1 MITIYK
7 DRIIRIEWTILKG
20 TSNVK
25 EDFTRSLLKMFLIGP
40 HDRYLMDG
48 ITVDGVIHLE
58 IPQGMPEGAYSI
70 EAVWVKNGGMLK
82 DPRFNDRCI
91 MRSRKDYLFAI
102 TEYESEAT
110 NIGEGEVVIRVR
122 SSVATYGYDGLSAYE
137 IATFRNEYHGSEKD
151 FVKLRGNIVDTI
163 LSDKSPYP
171 LENRVIAGKF
181 KEVDGHV
188 DELKEDVGNVKE
200 EMQTFTEKVVEPDE
214 EDITVEQLEEGK
226 FLKLK
231 DRTFNLENFS
241 GMGRKILRK
250 NIISDCKKS
259 LKNILVQE
267 MINQPYTIY
276 VVQYDF
282 DLNGATITLPEGC
295 MFDFQG
301 GSISNGFLEGKIEN
315 THARPEWFHSPKDE
329 DWSAA
334 IQQALN
340 VCPTVKL
347 SDKIYNI
354 SKKIVLNIYNSLIG
368 CGHARSIILSQI
380 DDGYAIYCNLD
391 DDFNPLSTPYATMQI
406 KDLDIRYKYSG
417 WQETEYLEY
426 YPNAHAIVSDGYI
439 NIENV
444 FISHFNKIIVFP
456 VYADNVRLYNIRAD
470 DRARLKN
477 PQYDAHKDFNVKWES
492 NGDNTVIDNCYNM
505 NFYFS
510 NNPNITFR
518 NGIQCGVYL
527 YYANAFVFGLHNEDT
542 VHYKIKLQDSTSTFI
557 KCYFH
562 RNPLNVDEKSIFTF
576 KRESSSNFLIIQD
589 CVFNNHGYVKE
600 QVYIQ
605 EPTCIYVEKKNADV
619 RIINSYVSVS
629 SNHGDIYY
637 KQNVFIKEKD
647 TIYEIPS
654 MNGRY
659 YNGIVCV
666 LSITNKLSY
675 YFYENNISLIP
686 AKRIYF
692 TYNNTLRIG
701 DYKYELYEV
710 LDKVRKIITKRS
722 HSYSINRLENDKV
735 IRLYLFSTIYSNST
749 AMLRRTFNSDERHK
763 IYLPLLACGTA
774 ILIDDGETIVGN
786 PTKWEIDD
794 EDEKYNIIDE
804 QSPVGFIYQNN
815 GMNVTVLLKEIP
827 TEGQWVAGDSAYV
840 KGHKYQYDG
849 TNWLDKNGIIAN
861 TRKQGNSENRP
872 TNVPAGFYY
881 FDTSLNKPVWKKN
894 DDTNEW
900 VDASGVTV

>member
-1 MITIYK
+1 MEEKTEKGQQIGQLPKRDVLTGNEQFPFQEDRENGSITPNV
-7 DRIIRIEWTILKG
+7 LKSFISSG
-20 TSNVK
+20 K
-25 EDFTRSLLKMFLIGP
+25 
-40 HDRYLMDG
+40 
-48 ITVDGVIHLE
+48 
-58 IPQGMPEGAYSI
+58 
-70 EAVWVKNGGMLK
+70 GGYM
-82 DPRFNDRCI
+82 
-91 MRSRKDYLFAI
+91 SYI
-102 TEYESEAT
+102 TEYNVSIHHPSSGIDSGNKYTLEGAIVQVPEDIRMVGLKVSFLNNSGLVETWEFAGGVFENIENWKSNEDKLTDIRDEA
-110 NIGEGEVVIRVR
+110 ISKI
-122 SSVATYGYDGLSAYE
+122 
-137 IATFRNEYHGSEKD
+137 
-151 FVKLRGNIVDTI
+151 
-163 LSDKSPYP
+163 
-171 LENRVIAGKF
+171 
-181 KEVDGHV
+181 KEVESDA
-188 DELKEDVGNVKE
+188 
-200 EMQTFTEKVVEPDE
+200 
-214 EDITVEQLEEGK
+214 IS
-226 FLKLK
+226 
-231 DRTFNLENFS
+231 NFS
-241 GMGRKILRK
+241 SQRVTPDMLSESTKQFINASGGGTINNLADDEDLVSVDKGESLSVLKFADRAYNPGIYVGMGYKILRR
-250 NIISDCKKS
+250 NIIDG
-259 LKNILVQE
+259 KNILTQE
-267 MINQPYTIY
+267 MVNQPHTIY
-276 VVQYDF
+276 MIQYDY

-542 VHYKIKLQDSTSTFI
+542 VHYKIRLQDSTSTFI

-589 CVFNNHGYVKE
+589 CVFNNHGYVKD

-605 EPTCIYVEKKNADV
+605 EPTCIYVENKNADV

-637 KQNVFIKEKD
+637 KQNVFIKEKG
-647 TIYEIPS
+647 TIYEVPS

-659 YNGIVCV
+659 YNGIVCAS
-666 LSITNKLSY
+666 SITNKLSY

-710 LDKVRKIITKRS
+710 LDKARKIITKRS

-786 PTKWEIDD
+786 STKWEIDD

-804 QSPVGFIYQNN
+804 QSSVGFVYQNN

>member
-1 MITIYK
+1 MEEKTEKGQQIGQLPKRDVLTGNEQFPFQEDRENGSITPNA
-7 DRIIRIEWTILKG
+7 LKRFISSG
-20 TSNVK
+20 K
-25 EDFTRSLLKMFLIGP
+25 
-40 HDRYLMDG
+40 
-48 ITVDGVIHLE
+48 
-58 IPQGMPEGAYSI
+58 
-70 EAVWVKNGGMLK
+70 GGYM
-82 DPRFNDRCI
+82 
-91 MRSRKDYLFAI
+91 SYI
-102 TEYESEAT
+102 TEYNVSIHHPSSGIDGGNKYTLEGAIVQVPEDIRMVGLKVSFLNNSGLVETWEFAGGAFENIENWKSNEDKLTDIRDEA
-110 NIGEGEVVIRVR
+110 ISKI
-122 SSVATYGYDGLSAYE
+122 
-137 IATFRNEYHGSEKD
+137 
-151 FVKLRGNIVDTI
+151 
-163 LSDKSPYP
+163 
-171 LENRVIAGKF
+171 
-181 KEVDGHV
+181 KEVESDA
-188 DELKEDVGNVKE
+188 
-200 EMQTFTEKVVEPDE
+200 
-214 EDITVEQLEEGK
+214 IS
-226 FLKLK
+226 
-231 DRTFNLENFS
+231 NFS
-241 GMGRKILRK
+241 SQRVTPDMLSESTKQFINASGGGTINNLADDEDLVSVDKGESLSVLKFADRAYNPDRFSGKGYKILRR
-250 NIISDCKKS
+250 NIIDG
-259 LKNILVQE
+259 KNILTQE

-542 VHYKIKLQDSTSTFI
+542 VHYKIRLQDSTSTFI

-589 CVFNNHGYVKE
+589 CVFNNHGYVKD

-605 EPTCIYVEKKNADV
+605 EPTCIYVENKNADV

-637 KQNVFIKEKD
+637 KQNVFIKEKG
-647 TIYEIPS
+647 TIYEVPS

-659 YNGIVCV
+659 YNGIVCAS
-666 LSITNKLSY
+666 SITNKLSY

-710 LDKVRKIITKRS
+710 LDKARKIITKRS

-735 IRLYLFSTIYSNST
+735 IQLNLFSTTYSNST

-804 QSPVGFIYQNN
+804 QSPVGFVYQNN

-900 VDASGVTV
+900 VDATGSSV

>member
-1 MITIYK
+1 MEEKTEKGQQIGQLPKRDVLTGNEQFPFQEDRENGSITPNA
-7 DRIIRIEWTILKG
+7 LKSFISSG
-20 TSNVK
+20 K
-25 EDFTRSLLKMFLIGP
+25 
-40 HDRYLMDG
+40 
-48 ITVDGVIHLE
+48 
-58 IPQGMPEGAYSI
+58 
-70 EAVWVKNGGMLK
+70 GGYM
-82 DPRFNDRCI
+82 
-91 MRSRKDYLFAI
+91 SYI
-102 TEYESEAT
+102 TEYNVSIHHPSSGIDGSNRYTLEDAIVQVPET
-110 NIGEGEVVIRVR
+110 IR
-122 SSVATYGYDGLSAYE
+122 
-137 IATFRNEYHGSEKD
+137 
-151 FVKLRGNIVDTI
+151 
-163 LSDKSPYP
+163 
-171 LENRVIAGKF
+171 IAGLKVSF
-181 KEVDGHV
+181 LNNSGLVETWEFAGGVFENIENWKSNEDKLTDIRDEAISKIKEVESDA
-188 DELKEDVGNVKE
+188 
-200 EMQTFTEKVVEPDE
+200 
-214 EDITVEQLEEGK
+214 IS
-226 FLKLK
+226 
-231 DRTFNLENFS
+231 NFS
-241 GMGRKILRK
+241 SQRVTPDMLSESTKQFINASGGGTINNLADDEDLVSVDKGESLSVLKFADRAYNPDRFSGKGYKILRR
-250 NIISDCKKS
+250 NIIDG
-259 LKNILVQE
+259 KNILTQE

-542 VHYKIKLQDSTSTFI
+542 VHYKIRLQDSTSTFI

-589 CVFNNHGYVKE
+589 CVFNNHGYVKD

-637 KQNVFIKEKD
+637 KQNVFIKEKG
-647 TIYEIPS
+647 TIYEVPS

-659 YNGIVCV
+659 YNGIVCAS
-666 LSITNKLSY
+666 SITNKLSY

-710 LDKVRKIITKRS
+710 LDKARKIITKRS

>member
-1 MITIYK
+1 MEEKTEKGQQIGQLPKRDVLTGNEQFPFQEDRENGSITPNA
-7 DRIIRIEWTILKG
+7 LKSFISSG
-20 TSNVK
+20 K
-25 EDFTRSLLKMFLIGP
+25 
-40 HDRYLMDG
+40 
-48 ITVDGVIHLE
+48 
-58 IPQGMPEGAYSI
+58 
-70 EAVWVKNGGMLK
+70 GGYM
-82 DPRFNDRCI
+82 
-91 MRSRKDYLFAI
+91 SYI
-102 TEYESEAT
+102 TEYNVSIHHPSFGIDGSNRYT
-110 NIGEGEVVIRVR
+110 LEG
-122 SSVATYGYDGLSAYE
+122 A
-137 IATFRNEYHGSEKD
+137 
-151 FVKLRGNIVDTI
+151 IVQV
-163 LSDKSPYP
+163 P
-171 LENRVIAGKF
+171 
-181 KEVDGHV
+181 
-188 DELKEDVGNVKE
+188 
-200 EMQTFTEKVVEPDE
+200 
-214 EDITVEQLEEGK
+214 EDIRMVGLKVSFLNNSGLVETWEFAGGVFENIENWK
-226 FLKLK
+226 SNKDKLTDIRDEAIDKIK
-231 DRTFNLENFS
+231 DAESDAISNFS
-241 GMGRKILRK
+241 SQRVTPDMLSESTKQFINASGGGTINNLADDEDLVSVDKGENLSVLKFADRAYNPGIHVGMGYKILRR
-250 NIISDCKKS
+250 NIIDG
-259 LKNILVQE
+259 KNILTQDMV
-267 MINQPYTIY
+267 NQPHTIY
-276 VVQYDF
+276 MIQYDF
-282 DLNGATITLPEGC
+282 DLDGATITLPEGC

-315 THARPEWFHSPKDE
+315 THARPEWFHSPKDG

-340 VCPTVKL
+340 ICPTVKL

-354 SKKIVLNIYNSLIG
+354 SRKIVLNIYNSLIG

-576 KRESSSNFLIIQD
+576 KGESSSNFLIIQD
-589 CVFNNHGYVKE
+589 CVFNNHGCVKE

-637 KQNVFIKEKD
+637 KQNVFIKEKG
-647 TIYEIPS
+647 TIYEVPS

-659 YNGIVCV
+659 YNGIVCAS
-666 LSITNKLSY
+666 SITNKLSY

-710 LDKVRKIITKRS
+710 LDKARKIITKRS

-735 IRLYLFSTIYSNST
+735 IQLNLFSTTYSNST

-804 QSPVGFIYQNN
+804 QSPVGFVYQNN
-815 GMNVTVLLKEIP
+815 GMNVTALLKEIP
-827 TEGQWVAGDSAYV
+827 TEGHWIAGDYAYV

-900 VDASGVTV
+900 VDATGSSV

>member
-1 MITIYK
+1 MEEKIEKGQQIGQLPKRDVLTGNEQFPFQEDRENGSITPNA
-7 DRIIRIEWTILKG
+7 LKSFISSG
-20 TSNVK
+20 K
-25 EDFTRSLLKMFLIGP
+25 
-40 HDRYLMDG
+40 
-48 ITVDGVIHLE
+48 
-58 IPQGMPEGAYSI
+58 
-70 EAVWVKNGGMLK
+70 GGYM
-82 DPRFNDRCI
+82 
-91 MRSRKDYLFAI
+91 SYI
-102 TEYESEAT
+102 TEYNVSIHHPSSGIDGSNRYTLEDAIVQVPET
-110 NIGEGEVVIRVR
+110 IR
-122 SSVATYGYDGLSAYE
+122 
-137 IATFRNEYHGSEKD
+137 
-151 FVKLRGNIVDTI
+151 
-163 LSDKSPYP
+163 
-171 LENRVIAGKF
+171 IAGLKVSF
-181 KEVDGHV
+181 LNNSGLVETWEFAGGVFENIENWKSNEDKLTDIRDEAISKIKEVESDA
-188 DELKEDVGNVKE
+188 
-200 EMQTFTEKVVEPDE
+200 
-214 EDITVEQLEEGK
+214 IS
-226 FLKLK
+226 
-231 DRTFNLENFS
+231 NFS
-241 GMGRKILRK
+241 SQRVTPDMLSESTKQFINASGGGTINNLADDEDLVSVDKGENLSVLKFADRAYNPDRFSGKGYKILRR
-250 NIISDCKKS
+250 NIIDG
-259 LKNILVQE
+259 KNILTQE

-340 VCPTVKL
+340 ICPTVKL

-354 SKKIVLNIYNSLIG
+354 SRKIVLNIYNSLIG

-562 RNPLNVDEKSIFTF
+562 RSPLNVDEKSIFTF
-576 KRESSSNFLIIQD
+576 KGESSSNFLIIQD

-619 RIINSYVSVS
+619 RIINSYVSVL

-637 KQNVFIKEKD
+637 KQNVFIKEKG
-647 TIYEIPS
+647 TIYEVPS

-659 YNGIVCV
+659 YNGIVCAS
-666 LSITNKLSY
+666 SITNKLSY

-710 LDKVRKIITKRS
+710 LDKARKIITKRS

-749 AMLRRTFNSDERHK
+749 AMLRRTFNLDERHK

-786 PTKWEIDD
+786 STKWEIDD

-804 QSPVGFIYQNN
+804 QSPVGFVYQNN

>member
-1 MITIYK
+1 MEEKTEKGQQIGQLPKRDVLTGNEQFPFQEDRENGSITPNA
-7 DRIIRIEWTILKG
+7 LKSFISSG
-20 TSNVK
+20 K
-25 EDFTRSLLKMFLIGP
+25 
-40 HDRYLMDG
+40 
-48 ITVDGVIHLE
+48 
-58 IPQGMPEGAYSI
+58 
-70 EAVWVKNGGMLK
+70 GGYM
-82 DPRFNDRCI
+82 
-91 MRSRKDYLFAI
+91 SYI
-102 TEYESEAT
+102 TEYNVSIHHPSFGIDGSNRYTLEGAIVQVPEDIRTAGLKVSFLNNSGLVETWEFAGGAFENIENWKSNEDKLTDIRDEAISKIKEVESDAIS
-110 NIGEGEVVIRVR
+110 NF
-122 SSVATYGYDGLSAYE
+122 SSQ
-137 IATFRNEYHGSEKD
+137 
-151 FVKLRGNIVDTI
+151 
-163 LSDKSPYP
+163 
-171 LENRVIAGKF
+171 RVIPDMLSESTKQFINASGGGTINNLADDEDLVSVDKGESLSVLKF
-181 KEVDGHV
+181 ADRAYNPGTHV
-188 DELKEDVGNVKE
+188 
-200 EMQTFTEKVVEPDE
+200 
-214 EDITVEQLEEGK
+214 
-226 FLKLK
+226 
-231 DRTFNLENFS
+231 
-241 GMGRKILRK
+241 GMGYKILRR
-250 NIISDCKKS
+250 NIIDG
-259 LKNILVQE
+259 KNILTQE

-542 VHYKIKLQDSTSTFI
+542 VHYKIRLQDSTSTFI

-589 CVFNNHGYVKE
+589 CVFNNHGYVKD

-605 EPTCIYVEKKNADV
+605 EPTCIYVENKNADV

-637 KQNVFIKEKD
+637 KQNVFIKEKG
-647 TIYEIPS
+647 TIYEVPS

-659 YNGIVCV
+659 YNGIVCAS
-666 LSITNKLSY
+666 SITNKLSY
-675 YFYENNISLIP
+675 YFYENNVSLIP

-710 LDKVRKIITKRS
+710 LDKARKIITKRS

-735 IRLYLFSTIYSNST
+735 IRLCLFSTIYSNST

-900 VDASGVTV
+900 VDATGSSV

>member
-1 MITIYK
+1 MEEKTEKGQQIGQLPKRDVLTGNEQFPFQEDRENGSITPNV
-7 DRIIRIEWTILKG
+7 LKSFISSG
-20 TSNVK
+20 K
-25 EDFTRSLLKMFLIGP
+25 
-40 HDRYLMDG
+40 
-48 ITVDGVIHLE
+48 
-58 IPQGMPEGAYSI
+58 
-70 EAVWVKNGGMLK
+70 GGYM
-82 DPRFNDRCI
+82 
-91 MRSRKDYLFAI
+91 SYI
-102 TEYESEAT
+102 TEYNVSIHHPSSGIDSGNKYT
-110 NIGEGEVVIRVR
+110 LEG
-122 SSVATYGYDGLSAYE
+122 A
-137 IATFRNEYHGSEKD
+137 
-151 FVKLRGNIVDTI
+151 IVQV
-163 LSDKSPYP
+163 P
-171 LENRVIAGKF
+171 
-181 KEVDGHV
+181 
-188 DELKEDVGNVKE
+188 
-200 EMQTFTEKVVEPDE
+200 
-214 EDITVEQLEEGK
+214 EDIRMVGLKVSFLNNSGLVETWEFAGGVFENIENWK
-226 FLKLK
+226 SNEDKLTDIRDEAISKIK
-231 DRTFNLENFS
+231 DAESDAISNFS
-241 GMGRKILRK
+241 SQRVTPDMLSESTKQFINASGGGTINNLADDEDLVSVDKGESLSVLKFADRAYNPGIYVGMGYKILRR
-250 NIISDCKKS
+250 NIIDG
-259 LKNILVQE
+259 KNILTQDMV
-267 MINQPYTIY
+267 NQPHTIY
-276 VVQYDF
+276 MIQYDF
-282 DLNGATITLPEGC
+282 DLDGATITLPEGC

-542 VHYKIKLQDSTSTFI
+542 VHYKIRLQDSTSTFI

-589 CVFNNHGYVKE
+589 CVFNNHGYVKD

-605 EPTCIYVEKKNADV
+605 EPTCIYVESKNADV

-637 KQNVFIKEKD
+637 KQNVFIKEKG
-647 TIYEIPS
+647 TIYEVPS

-659 YNGIVCV
+659 YNGIVCAS
-666 LSITNKLSY
+666 SITNKLSY

-710 LDKVRKIITKRS
+710 LDKARKIITKRS

-763 IYLPLLACGTA
+763 IYLPLLTCGTA

-794 EDEKYNIIDE
+794 KDEKYNTIDE
-804 QSPVGFIYQNN
+804 QSPVGFVYQNN

-900 VDASGVTV
+900 VDATGSSV

>member
-1 MITIYK
+1 MEEKIEKGQQIGQLPKRDVLTGNEQFPFQEDRENGSITPNA
-7 DRIIRIEWTILKG
+7 LKSFISSG
-20 TSNVK
+20 K
-25 EDFTRSLLKMFLIGP
+25 
-40 HDRYLMDG
+40 
-48 ITVDGVIHLE
+48 
-58 IPQGMPEGAYSI
+58 
-70 EAVWVKNGGMLK
+70 GGYM
-82 DPRFNDRCI
+82 
-91 MRSRKDYLFAI
+91 SYI
-102 TEYESEAT
+102 TEYNVSIHHPSSGIDSGNKYTLEGAIVQVPEDIRTAGLKVSFLNNSGLVETWEFAGGAFENIENWKSNEDKLTDIRDEA
-110 NIGEGEVVIRVR
+110 ISKI
-122 SSVATYGYDGLSAYE
+122 
-137 IATFRNEYHGSEKD
+137 
-151 FVKLRGNIVDTI
+151 
-163 LSDKSPYP
+163 
-171 LENRVIAGKF
+171 
-181 KEVDGHV
+181 KEVESDAISNFSSQRVTPDMLSESTKQFINASGGGTINNLADDEDLVSV
-188 DELKEDVGNVKE
+188 DKGESLSVLK
-200 EMQTFTEKVVEPDE
+200 FA
-214 EDITVEQLEEGK
+214 
-226 FLKLK
+226 
-231 DRTFNLENFS
+231 DRAYNLETHI
-241 GMGRKILRK
+241 GMGYKILRR
-250 NIISDCKKS
+250 NIIDG
-259 LKNILVQE
+259 KNILTQDMV
-267 MINQPYTIY
+267 NQPHTIY
-276 VVQYDF
+276 MIQYDF
-282 DLNGATITLPEGC
+282 DLDGATITLPEGC

-542 VHYKIKLQDSTSTFI
+542 VHYKIRLQDSTSTFI

-589 CVFNNHGYVKE
+589 CVFNNHGYVKD

-605 EPTCIYVEKKNADV
+605 EPTCIYVENKNADV

-637 KQNVFIKEKD
+637 KQNVFIKEKG
-647 TIYEIPS
+647 TIYEVPS

-659 YNGIVCV
+659 YNGIVCAS
-666 LSITNKLSY
+666 SITNKLSY

-710 LDKVRKIITKRS
+710 LDKARKIITKRS

-900 VDASGVTV
+900 VDATGSSV

>member
-1 MITIYK
+1 MEEKTEKGQQIGQLPKRDVLTGNEQFPFQEDRENGSITPNA
-7 DRIIRIEWTILKG
+7 LKSFISSG
-20 TSNVK
+20 K
-25 EDFTRSLLKMFLIGP
+25 
-40 HDRYLMDG
+40 
-48 ITVDGVIHLE
+48 
-58 IPQGMPEGAYSI
+58 
-70 EAVWVKNGGMLK
+70 GGYM
-82 DPRFNDRCI
+82 
-91 MRSRKDYLFAI
+91 SYI
-102 TEYESEAT
+102 TEYNVSIHHPSSGIDSGNKYTLEGAIVQVPEDIRTVGLKVSFLNNSGLVETWEFAGGVFENIENWKSNEDKLTDIRDEA
-110 NIGEGEVVIRVR
+110 ISKI
-122 SSVATYGYDGLSAYE
+122 
-137 IATFRNEYHGSEKD
+137 
-151 FVKLRGNIVDTI
+151 
-163 LSDKSPYP
+163 
-171 LENRVIAGKF
+171 
-181 KEVDGHV
+181 KEVESDA
-188 DELKEDVGNVKE
+188 
-200 EMQTFTEKVVEPDE
+200 
-214 EDITVEQLEEGK
+214 IS
-226 FLKLK
+226 
-231 DRTFNLENFS
+231 NFS
-241 GMGRKILRK
+241 SQRVTPDMLSESTKQFINASGGGTINNLADDEDLVSVDKGESLSVLKFADRAYNPGIYVGMGYKILRR
-250 NIISDCKKS
+250 NIIDG
-259 LKNILVQE
+259 KNILTQE
-267 MINQPYTIY
+267 MVNQPHTIY
-276 VVQYDF
+276 MIQYDY

-315 THARPEWFHSPKDE
+315 THARPEWFHSPKDG

-340 VCPTVKL
+340 ICPTVKL

-354 SKKIVLNIYNSLIG
+354 SRKIVLNIYNSLIG

-576 KRESSSNFLIIQD
+576 KGESSSNFLIIQD

-675 YFYENNISLIP
+675 YFYENFISLIP

-710 LDKVRKIITKRS
+710 LDKARKIITKRS

-735 IRLYLFSTIYSNST
+735 IQLNLFSTTYSNST

-804 QSPVGFIYQNN
+804 QSPVGFVYQNN

-900 VDASGVTV
+900 VDATGSSV

>member
-1 MITIYK
+1 MEEKTEKGQQIGQLPKRDVLTGNEQFPFQEDRENGSITPNV
-7 DRIIRIEWTILKG
+7 LKSFISSG
-20 TSNVK
+20 K
-25 EDFTRSLLKMFLIGP
+25 
-40 HDRYLMDG
+40 
-48 ITVDGVIHLE
+48 
-58 IPQGMPEGAYSI
+58 
-70 EAVWVKNGGMLK
+70 GGYM
-82 DPRFNDRCI
+82 
-91 MRSRKDYLFAI
+91 SYI
-102 TEYESEAT
+102 TEYNVSIHHPSSGIDSGNKYT
-110 NIGEGEVVIRVR
+110 LEG
-122 SSVATYGYDGLSAYE
+122 A
-137 IATFRNEYHGSEKD
+137 
-151 FVKLRGNIVDTI
+151 IVQV
-163 LSDKSPYP
+163 P
-171 LENRVIAGKF
+171 
-181 KEVDGHV
+181 
-188 DELKEDVGNVKE
+188 
-200 EMQTFTEKVVEPDE
+200 
-214 EDITVEQLEEGK
+214 EDIRTAGLKVSFLNNSGLVETWEFAGGAFENIENWK
-226 FLKLK
+226 SNEDKLTDIRDEAIDKIK
-231 DRTFNLENFS
+231 DAESDAISNFS
-241 GMGRKILRK
+241 SQRVTPDMLSESTKQFINASGGGTINNLADDEDLVSVDKGESLSVLKFADRAYNPGTHVGMGYKILRR
-250 NIISDCKKS
+250 NIIDG
-259 LKNILVQE
+259 KNILTQE

-542 VHYKIKLQDSTSTFI
+542 VHYKIRLQDSTSTFI

-589 CVFNNHGYVKE
+589 CVFNNHGYVKD
-600 QVYIQ
+600 QIYIQ
-605 EPTCIYVEKKNADV
+605 EPTCIYVENKNADV

-637 KQNVFIKEKD
+637 KQNVFIKEKG
-647 TIYEIPS
+647 TIYEVPS

-659 YNGIVCV
+659 YNGIVCAS
-666 LSITNKLSY
+666 SITNKLSY

-710 LDKVRKIITKRS
+710 LDKARKIITKRS

>member
-1 MITIYK
+1 MEEKTEKGQQIGQLPKRDVLTGNEQFPFQEDRENGSITPNA
-7 DRIIRIEWTILKG
+7 LKRFISSG
-20 TSNVK
+20 K
-25 EDFTRSLLKMFLIGP
+25 
-40 HDRYLMDG
+40 
-48 ITVDGVIHLE
+48 
-58 IPQGMPEGAYSI
+58 
-70 EAVWVKNGGMLK
+70 GGYM
-82 DPRFNDRCI
+82 
-91 MRSRKDYLFAI
+91 SYI
-102 TEYESEAT
+102 TEYNVSIHHPSSGIDGGNKYT
-110 NIGEGEVVIRVR
+110 LEG
-122 SSVATYGYDGLSAYE
+122 A
-137 IATFRNEYHGSEKD
+137 
-151 FVKLRGNIVDTI
+151 IVQV
-163 LSDKSPYP
+163 P
-171 LENRVIAGKF
+171 
-181 KEVDGHV
+181 
-188 DELKEDVGNVKE
+188 
-200 EMQTFTEKVVEPDE
+200 
-214 EDITVEQLEEGK
+214 EDIRMVGLKASFLNNSGLVETWEFAGGAFENIENWK
-226 FLKLK
+226 SNEDKLTDIRDEAIDKIK
-231 DRTFNLENFS
+231 DAESDAISNFS
-241 GMGRKILRK
+241 SQRVTPDMLSESTKQFINASGGGTINNLADDEDLVSVDKGENLSVLKFADRAYNPDRFSGKGYKILRR
-250 NIISDCKKS
+250 NIVNG
-259 LKNILVQE
+259 KNILTQE

-282 DLNGATITLPEGC
+282 DLNGATITLSEGC

-315 THARPEWFHSPKDE
+315 THARPEWFHSPKDG

-340 VCPTVKL
+340 ICPTVKL

-354 SKKIVLNIYNSLIG
+354 SRKIVLNIYNSLIG

-406 KDLDIRYKYSG
+406 KDLDIRYKYSD

-444 FISHFNKIIVFP
+444 FISYFNKIIVFP

-576 KRESSSNFLIIQD
+576 KGESSSNFLIIQD

-605 EPTCIYVEKKNADV
+605 EPTCIYVKKKNADV

-659 YNGIVCV
+659 YNGTVCV

-675 YFYENNISLIP
+675 YFYENFIRLIP

-710 LDKVRKIITKRS
+710 LDKARKIITKRS
-722 HSYSINRLENDKV
+722 HSYSVNRLENDKV
-735 IRLYLFSTIYSNST
+735 IQLNLFSTTYSNST

-804 QSPVGFIYQNN
+804 QSPVGFVYQNN

>member
-1 MITIYK
+1 MEEKTEKGQQIGQLPKRDVLTGNEQFPFQEDRENGSITPNA
-7 DRIIRIEWTILKG
+7 LKSFISSG
-20 TSNVK
+20 K
-25 EDFTRSLLKMFLIGP
+25 
-40 HDRYLMDG
+40 
-48 ITVDGVIHLE
+48 
-58 IPQGMPEGAYSI
+58 
-70 EAVWVKNGGMLK
+70 GGYM
-82 DPRFNDRCI
+82 
-91 MRSRKDYLFAI
+91 SYI
-102 TEYESEAT
+102 TEYNVSIHHPSSGIDSGNKYT
-110 NIGEGEVVIRVR
+110 LEG
-122 SSVATYGYDGLSAYE
+122 A
-137 IATFRNEYHGSEKD
+137 
-151 FVKLRGNIVDTI
+151 IVQV
-163 LSDKSPYP
+163 P
-171 LENRVIAGKF
+171 
-181 KEVDGHV
+181 
-188 DELKEDVGNVKE
+188 
-200 EMQTFTEKVVEPDE
+200 
-214 EDITVEQLEEGK
+214 EDIRTAGLKVSFLNNSGLVETWEFAGGAFENIENWK
-226 FLKLK
+226 SNEDKLTDIRDEAISK
-231 DRTFNLENFS
+231 IKEIESDAISNFS
-241 GMGRKILRK
+241 SQRVTPDMLSESTKQFINASGGGTINNLADDEDLVSVDKGESLSVLKFADRAYNPGIYVGMGYKILRR
-250 NIISDCKKS
+250 NIIDG
-259 LKNILVQE
+259 KNILTQDMV
-267 MINQPYTIY
+267 NQPHTIY
-276 VVQYDF
+276 MIQYDF
-282 DLNGATITLPEGC
+282 DLDGATITLPEGC

-542 VHYKIKLQDSTSTFI
+542 VHYKIRLQDSTSTFI

-589 CVFNNHGYVKE
+589 CVFNNHGYVKD

-605 EPTCIYVEKKNADV
+605 EPTCIYVESKNADV

-637 KQNVFIKEKD
+637 KQNVFIKEKG
-647 TIYEIPS
+647 TIYEVPS

-659 YNGIVCV
+659 YNGIVCAS
-666 LSITNKLSY
+666 SITNKLSY

-710 LDKVRKIITKRS
+710 LDKARKIITKRS

-763 IYLPLLACGTA
+763 IYLPLLTCGTA

-794 EDEKYNIIDE
+794 KDEKYNTIDE
-804 QSPVGFIYQNN
+804 QSPVGFVYQNN

-900 VDASGVTV
+900 VDATGSSV

>member
-1 MITIYK
+1 MEEKIEKGQQIGQLPKRYVLTGNEEFPFQEDRENGSITPNV
-7 DRIIRIEWTILKG
+7 LKSFISSG
-20 TSNVK
+20 K
-25 EDFTRSLLKMFLIGP
+25 
-40 HDRYLMDG
+40 
-48 ITVDGVIHLE
+48 
-58 IPQGMPEGAYSI
+58 
-70 EAVWVKNGGMLK
+70 GGY
-82 DPRFNDRCI
+82 I
-91 MRSRKDYLFAI
+91 SYI
-102 TEYESEAT
+102 TEYNVSIHHPSSGIDSGNKYT
-110 NIGEGEVVIRVR
+110 LEG
-122 SSVATYGYDGLSAYE
+122 A
-137 IATFRNEYHGSEKD
+137 
-151 FVKLRGNIVDTI
+151 IVQV
-163 LSDKSPYP
+163 P
-171 LENRVIAGKF
+171 
-181 KEVDGHV
+181 
-188 DELKEDVGNVKE
+188 
-200 EMQTFTEKVVEPDE
+200 
-214 EDITVEQLEEGK
+214 EDIRMVGLKVSFLNNSGLVETWEFAGGVFENIENWK
-226 FLKLK
+226 SNEDKLTDIRDEAISKIK
-231 DRTFNLENFS
+231 DAESDAISNFS
-241 GMGRKILRK
+241 SQRVTPDMLSESTKQFINASGGGTINNLADDEDLVSVDKGESLSVLKFADRAYNPGIYVGMGYKILRR
-250 NIISDCKKS
+250 NIIDG
-259 LKNILVQE
+259 KNILTQDMV
-267 MINQPYTIY
+267 NQPHTIY
-276 VVQYDF
+276 MIQYDF
-282 DLNGATITLPEGC
+282 DLDGATITLPEGC

-542 VHYKIKLQDSTSTFI
+542 VHYKIRLQDSTSTFI

-589 CVFNNHGYVKE
+589 CVFNNHGYVKD

-605 EPTCIYVEKKNADV
+605 EPTCIYVESKNADV

-637 KQNVFIKEKD
+637 KQNVFIKEKG
-647 TIYEIPS
+647 TIYEVPS

-659 YNGIVCV
+659 YNGIVCAS
-666 LSITNKLSY
+666 SITNKLSY

-710 LDKVRKIITKRS
+710 LDKARKIITKRS

-763 IYLPLLACGTA
+763 IYLPLLTCGTA

-794 EDEKYNIIDE
+794 KDEKYNTIDE
-804 QSPVGFIYQNN
+804 QSPVGFVYQNN

-900 VDASGVTV
+900 VDATGSSV

>member
-1 MITIYK
+1 MEEKTEKGQQIGQLPKRDVLTGNEQFPFQEDRENGSITPNV
-7 DRIIRIEWTILKG
+7 LKSFISSG
-20 TSNVK
+20 K
-25 EDFTRSLLKMFLIGP
+25 
-40 HDRYLMDG
+40 
-48 ITVDGVIHLE
+48 
-58 IPQGMPEGAYSI
+58 
-70 EAVWVKNGGMLK
+70 GGYM
-82 DPRFNDRCI
+82 
-91 MRSRKDYLFAI
+91 SYI
-102 TEYESEAT
+102 TEYNVSIHHPSSGIDSGNKYT
-110 NIGEGEVVIRVR
+110 LEG
-122 SSVATYGYDGLSAYE
+122 A
-137 IATFRNEYHGSEKD
+137 
-151 FVKLRGNIVDTI
+151 IVQV
-163 LSDKSPYP
+163 P
-171 LENRVIAGKF
+171 
-181 KEVDGHV
+181 
-188 DELKEDVGNVKE
+188 
-200 EMQTFTEKVVEPDE
+200 
-214 EDITVEQLEEGK
+214 EDIRMVGLKVSFLNNSGLVETWEFAGGAFENIENWK
-226 FLKLK
+226 SNEDKLTDIRDEAIDKIK
-231 DRTFNLENFS
+231 DAESDAISNFS
-241 GMGRKILRK
+241 SQRVTPDMLSESTKQFINASGGGTINNLADDEDLVSVDKGESLSVLKFADRAYNPGIYVGMGYKILRR
-250 NIISDCKKS
+250 NIIDG
-259 LKNILVQE
+259 KNILTQDMV
-267 MINQPYTIY
+267 NQPHTIY

-710 LDKVRKIITKRS
+710 LDKARKIITKRS

-786 PTKWEIDD
+786 STKWEIDD

-804 QSPVGFIYQNN
+804 QSSVGFVYQNN

-900 VDASGVTV
+900 VDATGSSV

>member
-1 MITIYK
+1 MEEKTEKGQQIGQLPKRDVLTGNEQFPFQEDRENGSITPNV
-7 DRIIRIEWTILKG
+7 LKSFISSG
-20 TSNVK
+20 K
-25 EDFTRSLLKMFLIGP
+25 
-40 HDRYLMDG
+40 
-48 ITVDGVIHLE
+48 
-58 IPQGMPEGAYSI
+58 
-70 EAVWVKNGGMLK
+70 GGYM
-82 DPRFNDRCI
+82 
-91 MRSRKDYLFAI
+91 SYI
-102 TEYESEAT
+102 TEYNVSIHHPSSGIDSGNKYT
-110 NIGEGEVVIRVR
+110 LEG
-122 SSVATYGYDGLSAYE
+122 A
-137 IATFRNEYHGSEKD
+137 
-151 FVKLRGNIVDTI
+151 IVQV
-163 LSDKSPYP
+163 P
-171 LENRVIAGKF
+171 
-181 KEVDGHV
+181 
-188 DELKEDVGNVKE
+188 
-200 EMQTFTEKVVEPDE
+200 
-214 EDITVEQLEEGK
+214 EDIRMVGLKVSFLNNSGLVETWEFAGGAFENIENWK
-226 FLKLK
+226 SNEDKLTDIRDEAIDKIK
-231 DRTFNLENFS
+231 DAESDAISNFS
-241 GMGRKILRK
+241 SQRVTPDMLSESTKQFINASGGGTINNLADDEDLVSVDKGESLSVLKFADRAYNPGIYVGMGYKILRR
-250 NIISDCKKS
+250 NIIDG
-259 LKNILVQE
+259 KNILTQDMV
-267 MINQPYTIY
+267 NQPHTIY
-276 VVQYDF
+276 MIQYDF
-282 DLNGATITLPEGC
+282 DLDGATITLPEGC

-542 VHYKIKLQDSTSTFI
+542 VHYKIRLQDSTSTFI

-589 CVFNNHGYVKE
+589 CVFNNHGYVKD

-605 EPTCIYVEKKNADV
+605 EPTCIYVENKNADV

-637 KQNVFIKEKD
+637 KQNVFIKEKG
-647 TIYEIPS
+647 TIYEVPS

-659 YNGIVCV
+659 YNGIVCAS
-666 LSITNKLSY
+666 SITNKLSY

-710 LDKVRKIITKRS
+710 LDKARKIITKRS

-786 PTKWEIDD
+786 STKWEIDD

-804 QSPVGFIYQNN
+804 QSSVGFVYQNN

-900 VDASGVTV
+900 VDATGSSV

>member
-1 MITIYK
+1 MEEKTEKGQQIGQLPKRDVLTGNEQFPFQEDRENGSITPNA
-7 DRIIRIEWTILKG
+7 LKSFISSG
-20 TSNVK
+20 K
-25 EDFTRSLLKMFLIGP
+25 
-40 HDRYLMDG
+40 
-48 ITVDGVIHLE
+48 
-58 IPQGMPEGAYSI
+58 
-70 EAVWVKNGGMLK
+70 GGYM
-82 DPRFNDRCI
+82 
-91 MRSRKDYLFAI
+91 SYI
-102 TEYESEAT
+102 TEYNVSIHHPSFGIDGSNRYT
-110 NIGEGEVVIRVR
+110 LEG
-122 SSVATYGYDGLSAYE
+122 A
-137 IATFRNEYHGSEKD
+137 
-151 FVKLRGNIVDTI
+151 IVQV
-163 LSDKSPYP
+163 P
-171 LENRVIAGKF
+171 
-181 KEVDGHV
+181 
-188 DELKEDVGNVKE
+188 
-200 EMQTFTEKVVEPDE
+200 
-214 EDITVEQLEEGK
+214 EDIRTAGLKVSFLNNSGLVETWEFAGGAFENIENWK
-226 FLKLK
+226 SNEDKLTDIRDEAIDKIK
-231 DRTFNLENFS
+231 DAESDAISNFS
-241 GMGRKILRK
+241 SQRVTPDMLSESTKQFINASGGGTINNLADDEDLVSVDKGESLSVLKFADRAYNPGIYVGMGYKILRR
-250 NIISDCKKS
+250 NIIDG
-259 LKNILVQE
+259 KNILTQDMV
-267 MINQPYTIY
+267 NQPHTIY
-276 VVQYDF
+276 MIQYDF
-282 DLNGATITLPEGC
+282 DLDGATITLPEGC

-542 VHYKIKLQDSTSTFI
+542 VHYKIRLQDSTSTFI

-589 CVFNNHGYVKE
+589 CVFNNHGYVKD

-605 EPTCIYVEKKNADV
+605 EPTCIYVESKNADV

-637 KQNVFIKEKD
+637 KQNVFIKEKG
-647 TIYEIPS
+647 TIYEVPS

-659 YNGIVCV
+659 YNGIVCAS
-666 LSITNKLSY
+666 SITNKLSY

-710 LDKVRKIITKRS
+710 LDKARKIITKRS

-763 IYLPLLACGTA
+763 IYLPLLTCGTA

-794 EDEKYNIIDE
+794 KDEKYNTIDE
-804 QSPVGFIYQNN
+804 QSPVGFVYQNN

-900 VDASGVTV
+900 VDATGSSV

>member
-1 MITIYK
+1 MEEKTEKGQQIGQLPKRDVLTGNEQFPFQEDRENGSITPNV
-7 DRIIRIEWTILKG
+7 LKSFISSG
-20 TSNVK
+20 K
-25 EDFTRSLLKMFLIGP
+25 
-40 HDRYLMDG
+40 
-48 ITVDGVIHLE
+48 
-58 IPQGMPEGAYSI
+58 
-70 EAVWVKNGGMLK
+70 GGYM
-82 DPRFNDRCI
+82 
-91 MRSRKDYLFAI
+91 SYI
-102 TEYESEAT
+102 TEYNVSIHHPSSGIDSGNKYTLEGAIVQVPEDIRMVGLKVSFLNNSGLVETWEFAGGVFENIENWKSNEDKLTDIRDEAISKIKEVESDAIS
-110 NIGEGEVVIRVR
+110 NF
-122 SSVATYGYDGLSAYE
+122 SSQ
-137 IATFRNEYHGSEKD
+137 
-151 FVKLRGNIVDTI
+151 
-163 LSDKSPYP
+163 
-171 LENRVIAGKF
+171 RVIPDMLSESTKQFINASGGGTINNLADDEDLVSVDKGESLSVLKF
-181 KEVDGHV
+181 ADRAYNPGTHV
-188 DELKEDVGNVKE
+188 
-200 EMQTFTEKVVEPDE
+200 
-214 EDITVEQLEEGK
+214 
-226 FLKLK
+226 
-231 DRTFNLENFS
+231 
-241 GMGRKILRK
+241 GMGYKILRR
-250 NIISDCKKS
+250 NIIDG
-259 LKNILVQE
+259 KNILTQE

-562 RNPLNVDEKSIFTF
+562 RSPLNVDEKSIFTF
-576 KRESSSNFLIIQD
+576 KGESSSNFLIIQD

-637 KQNVFIKEKD
+637 KQNVFIKEKG
-647 TIYEIPS
+647 TIYEVPS

-659 YNGIVCV
+659 YNGIVCAS
-666 LSITNKLSY
+666 SITNKLSY

-710 LDKVRKIITKRS
+710 LDKARKIITKRS

-786 PTKWEIDD
+786 STKWEIDD

-804 QSPVGFIYQNN
+804 QSSVGFVYQNN

-900 VDASGVTV
+900 VDATGSSV

>member
-1 MITIYK
+1 MEEKTEKGQQIGQLPKRDVLTGNEQFPFQEDRENGSITPNV
-7 DRIIRIEWTILKG
+7 LKSFISSG
-20 TSNVK
+20 K
-25 EDFTRSLLKMFLIGP
+25 
-40 HDRYLMDG
+40 
-48 ITVDGVIHLE
+48 
-58 IPQGMPEGAYSI
+58 
-70 EAVWVKNGGMLK
+70 GGYM
-82 DPRFNDRCI
+82 
-91 MRSRKDYLFAI
+91 SYI
-102 TEYESEAT
+102 TEYNVSIHHPSSGIDSGNKYTLEGAIVQVPEDIRMVGLKVSFLNNSGLVETWEFAGGVFENIENWKSNEDKLTDIRDEA
-110 NIGEGEVVIRVR
+110 ISKI
-122 SSVATYGYDGLSAYE
+122 
-137 IATFRNEYHGSEKD
+137 
-151 FVKLRGNIVDTI
+151 
-163 LSDKSPYP
+163 
-171 LENRVIAGKF
+171 
-181 KEVDGHV
+181 KEVESDA
-188 DELKEDVGNVKE
+188 
-200 EMQTFTEKVVEPDE
+200 
-214 EDITVEQLEEGK
+214 IS
-226 FLKLK
+226 
-231 DRTFNLENFS
+231 NFS
-241 GMGRKILRK
+241 SQRVTPDMLSESTKQFINASGGGTINNLADDEDLVSVDKGESLSVLKFADRAYNPDRFSGKGYKILRR
-250 NIISDCKKS
+250 NIIDG
-259 LKNILVQE
+259 KNILTQE

-542 VHYKIKLQDSTSTFI
+542 VHYKIRLQDSTSTFI

-589 CVFNNHGYVKE
+589 CVFNNHGYVKD

-605 EPTCIYVEKKNADV
+605 EPTCIYVENKNADV

-637 KQNVFIKEKD
+637 KQNVFIKEKG
-647 TIYEIPS
+647 TIYEVPS

-659 YNGIVCV
+659 YNGIVCAS
-666 LSITNKLSY
+666 SITNKLSY

-710 LDKVRKIITKRS
+710 LDKARKIITKRS

-735 IRLYLFSTIYSNST
+735 IQLNLFSTTYSNST

-804 QSPVGFIYQNN
+804 QSPVGFVYQNN

-900 VDASGVTV
+900 VDATGSSV

>member
-1 MITIYK
+1 MEEKIEKGQQIGQLPKRDVLTGNEQFPFQEDRENGSITPNA
-7 DRIIRIEWTILKG
+7 LKSFISSG
-20 TSNVK
+20 K
-25 EDFTRSLLKMFLIGP
+25 
-40 HDRYLMDG
+40 
-48 ITVDGVIHLE
+48 
-58 IPQGMPEGAYSI
+58 
-70 EAVWVKNGGMLK
+70 GGYM
-82 DPRFNDRCI
+82 
-91 MRSRKDYLFAI
+91 SYI
-102 TEYESEAT
+102 TEYNVSIHHPSSGIDGGNKYTLEVAIVQVPEA
-110 NIGEGEVVIRVR
+110 IR
-122 SSVATYGYDGLSAYE
+122 
-137 IATFRNEYHGSEKD
+137 
-151 FVKLRGNIVDTI
+151 
-163 LSDKSPYP
+163 
-171 LENRVIAGKF
+171 IAGLKVSF
-181 KEVDGHV
+181 LNNSGLVETWEFAGGVFENIENWKSNEDKLTDIRDEAISKIKEVESDA
-188 DELKEDVGNVKE
+188 
-200 EMQTFTEKVVEPDE
+200 
-214 EDITVEQLEEGK
+214 IS
-226 FLKLK
+226 
-231 DRTFNLENFS
+231 NFS
-241 GMGRKILRK
+241 SQRVTPDMLSESTKQFINASGGGTINNLADDEDLVSVDKGESLSVLKFADRAYNPGTHVGMGYKILRR
-250 NIISDCKKS
+250 NIIDG
-259 LKNILVQE
+259 KNILTQE

-518 NGIQCGVYL
+518 NGMQCGVYL

-562 RNPLNVDEKSIFTF
+562 RNSLNVDEKSIFTF
-576 KRESSSNFLIIQD
+576 KRESGSNFLIIQD
-589 CVFNNHGYVKE
+589 CVFNNHGYVKD
-600 QVYIQ
+600 QAYIQ
-605 EPTCIYVEKKNADV
+605 EPTCIYVENKNADV

-637 KQNVFIKEKD
+637 KQNVFIKEKG
-647 TIYEIPS
+647 TIYEVPS

-659 YNGIVCV
+659 YNGIVCAS
-666 LSITNKLSY
+666 SITNKLSY

-686 AKRIYF
+686 AKREYF

-710 LDKVRKIITKRS
+710 LDKARKIITKRS

-735 IRLYLFSTIYSNST
+735 IRFYFFSTIYSNST

>member
-1 MITIYK
+1 MEEKTEKGQQIGQLPKRDVLTGNEQFPFQEDRENGSITPNA
-7 DRIIRIEWTILKG
+7 LKSFISSG
-20 TSNVK
+20 K
-25 EDFTRSLLKMFLIGP
+25 
-40 HDRYLMDG
+40 
-48 ITVDGVIHLE
+48 
-58 IPQGMPEGAYSI
+58 
-70 EAVWVKNGGMLK
+70 GGYM
-82 DPRFNDRCI
+82 
-91 MRSRKDYLFAI
+91 SYI
-102 TEYESEAT
+102 TEYNVSIHHPSSGIDGSNRYTLEDAIVQVPET
-110 NIGEGEVVIRVR
+110 IR
-122 SSVATYGYDGLSAYE
+122 
-137 IATFRNEYHGSEKD
+137 
-151 FVKLRGNIVDTI
+151 
-163 LSDKSPYP
+163 
-171 LENRVIAGKF
+171 IAGLKVSF
-181 KEVDGHV
+181 LNNSGLVETWEFAGGVFENIENWKSNEDKLTDIRDEAISKIKEVESDAISNFSSQRV
-188 DELKEDVGNVKE
+188 
-200 EMQTFTEKVVEPDE
+200 TPDMLSE
-214 EDITVEQLEEGK
+214 STKQFINASGGGTINNLADDEDIVSVDKGESLSVLK
-226 FLKLK
+226 FA
-231 DRTFNLENFS
+231 DRAYNLETHI
-241 GMGRKILRK
+241 GMGYKILRR
-250 NIISDCKKS
+250 NIIDG
-259 LKNILVQE
+259 KNMLTQDMV
-267 MINQPYTIY
+267 NQPHTIY
-276 VVQYDF
+276 MIQYDF

-315 THARPEWFHSPKDE
+315 THARPEWFHSPKDG

-340 VCPTVKL
+340 ICPTVKL

-354 SKKIVLNIYNSLIG
+354 SRKIVLNIYNSLIG

-576 KRESSSNFLIIQD
+576 KGESSSNFLIIQD

-637 KQNVFIKEKD
+637 KQNVFIKEKG
-647 TIYEIPS
+647 TIYEVPS

-659 YNGIVCV
+659 YNGIVCAS
-666 LSITNKLSY
+666 SITNKLSY

-710 LDKVRKIITKRS
+710 LDKARKIITKRS

-804 QSPVGFIYQNN
+804 QSSVGFVYQNN

-900 VDASGVTV
+900 VDASGTTV

>member
-1 MITIYK
+1 MEEKTEKGQQIGQLPKRDVLTGNEQFPFQEDRENGSITPNA
-7 DRIIRIEWTILKG
+7 LKSFISSG
-20 TSNVK
+20 K
-25 EDFTRSLLKMFLIGP
+25 
-40 HDRYLMDG
+40 
-48 ITVDGVIHLE
+48 
-58 IPQGMPEGAYSI
+58 
-70 EAVWVKNGGMLK
+70 GGYM
-82 DPRFNDRCI
+82 
-91 MRSRKDYLFAI
+91 SYI
-102 TEYESEAT
+102 TEYNVSIHHPSFGIDGSNRYTLEGAIVQVPEDIRTAGLKVSFLNNSGLVETWEFAGGAFENIENWKSNEDKLTDIRDEA
-110 NIGEGEVVIRVR
+110 ISKI
-122 SSVATYGYDGLSAYE
+122 
-137 IATFRNEYHGSEKD
+137 
-151 FVKLRGNIVDTI
+151 
-163 LSDKSPYP
+163 
-171 LENRVIAGKF
+171 
-181 KEVDGHV
+181 KEVESDA
-188 DELKEDVGNVKE
+188 
-200 EMQTFTEKVVEPDE
+200 
-214 EDITVEQLEEGK
+214 IS
-226 FLKLK
+226 
-231 DRTFNLENFS
+231 NFS
-241 GMGRKILRK
+241 SQRVTPDMLSESTKQFINASSGGTINNLADDEDLVSVDKGESLSVLKFADRAYNPGTHVGMGYKILRR
-250 NIISDCKKS
+250 NIIDG
-259 LKNILVQE
+259 KNILTQE

-391 DDFNPLSTPYATMQI
+391 DDFNLLSTPYATMQI
-406 KDLDIRYKYSG
+406 KDLDISYKYSG

-426 YPNAHAIVSDGYI
+426 YPNAHAIVSGGYI

-477 PQYDAHKDFNVKWES
+477 PQYDAHKDFNVKWEG

-542 VHYKIKLQDSTSTFI
+542 VHYKIRLQDSTSTFI

-589 CVFNNHGYVKE
+589 CVFDNHGYVKD

-605 EPTCIYVEKKNADV
+605 EPTCIYVENKNADV
-619 RIINSYVSVS
+619 RIINSYVSVL

-637 KQNVFIKEKD
+637 KQNVFIKEKG
-647 TIYEIPS
+647 TIYEVPS

-659 YNGIVCV
+659 YNGIVCAS
-666 LSITNKLSY
+666 SITNKLSY
-675 YFYENNISLIP
+675 YFYENNINLIP
-686 AKRIYF
+686 AKRMYF

-710 LDKVRKIITKRS
+710 LDKARKIITKRS

-786 PTKWEIDD
+786 STKWEIDD

-804 QSPVGFIYQNN
+804 QSSVGFVYQNN

>member
-1 MITIYK
+1 MEEKTEKGQQIGQLPKRDVLTGNEQFPFQEDRENGSITPNA
-7 DRIIRIEWTILKG
+7 LKSFISSG
-20 TSNVK
+20 K
-25 EDFTRSLLKMFLIGP
+25 
-40 HDRYLMDG
+40 
-48 ITVDGVIHLE
+48 
-58 IPQGMPEGAYSI
+58 
-70 EAVWVKNGGMLK
+70 GGYM
-82 DPRFNDRCI
+82 
-91 MRSRKDYLFAI
+91 SYI
-102 TEYESEAT
+102 TEYNVSIHHPSFGIDGSNRYTLEGAIVQVPEDIRTAGLKVSFLNNSGLVETWEFAGGAFENIENWKSNEDKLTDIRDEAISKIKEVESDAIS
-110 NIGEGEVVIRVR
+110 NF
-122 SSVATYGYDGLSAYE
+122 SSQ
-137 IATFRNEYHGSEKD
+137 
-151 FVKLRGNIVDTI
+151 
-163 LSDKSPYP
+163 
-171 LENRVIAGKF
+171 RVIPDMLSESTKQFINASGGGTINNLADDEDLVSVDKGESLSVLKF
-181 KEVDGHV
+181 ADRAYNPGTHV
-188 DELKEDVGNVKE
+188 
-200 EMQTFTEKVVEPDE
+200 
-214 EDITVEQLEEGK
+214 
-226 FLKLK
+226 
-231 DRTFNLENFS
+231 
-241 GMGRKILRK
+241 GMGYKILRR
-250 NIISDCKKS
+250 NIIDG
-259 LKNILVQE
+259 KNILTQE

-542 VHYKIKLQDSTSTFI
+542 VHYKIRLQDSTSTFI

-589 CVFNNHGYVKE
+589 CVFNNHGYVKD

-605 EPTCIYVEKKNADV
+605 EPTCIYVENKNADV

-637 KQNVFIKEKD
+637 KQNVFIKEKG
-647 TIYEIPS
+647 TIYEVPS

-659 YNGIVCV
+659 YNGIVCAS
-666 LSITNKLSY
+666 SITNKLSY
-675 YFYENNISLIP
+675 YFYGNNISLIP

-710 LDKVRKIITKRS
+710 LDKARKIITKRS

-786 PTKWEIDD
+786 STKWEIDD

-804 QSPVGFIYQNN
+804 QSSVGFVYQNN

>member
-1 MITIYK
+1 MEEKIEKGQQIGQLPKRDVLTGNEQFPFQEDRENGSITPNA
-7 DRIIRIEWTILKG
+7 LKSFISSG
-20 TSNVK
+20 K
-25 EDFTRSLLKMFLIGP
+25 
-40 HDRYLMDG
+40 
-48 ITVDGVIHLE
+48 
-58 IPQGMPEGAYSI
+58 
-70 EAVWVKNGGMLK
+70 GGYM
-82 DPRFNDRCI
+82 
-91 MRSRKDYLFAI
+91 SYI
-102 TEYESEAT
+102 TEYNVSIHHPSSGIDSGNKYTLEGAIVQVPEDIRTAGLKVSFLNNSGLVETWEFAGGVFENIENWKSNEDKLTDIRDEA
-110 NIGEGEVVIRVR
+110 ISKI
-122 SSVATYGYDGLSAYE
+122 
-137 IATFRNEYHGSEKD
+137 
-151 FVKLRGNIVDTI
+151 
-163 LSDKSPYP
+163 
-171 LENRVIAGKF
+171 
-181 KEVDGHV
+181 KEVESDA
-188 DELKEDVGNVKE
+188 
-200 EMQTFTEKVVEPDE
+200 
-214 EDITVEQLEEGK
+214 IS
-226 FLKLK
+226 
-231 DRTFNLENFS
+231 NFS
-241 GMGRKILRK
+241 SQRVTPDMLSESTKQFINASGGGTINNLADDEDLVSVDKGESLSVLKFADRAYNPGTHVGMGYKILRR
-250 NIISDCKKS
+250 NIIDG
-259 LKNILVQE
+259 KNILTQE

-542 VHYKIKLQDSTSTFI
+542 VHYKIRLQDSTSTFI

-589 CVFNNHGYVKE
+589 CVFNNHGYVKD

-605 EPTCIYVEKKNADV
+605 EPTCIYVENKNADV

-637 KQNVFIKEKD
+637 KQNVFIKEKG
-647 TIYEIPS
+647 TIYEVPS

-659 YNGIVCV
+659 YNGIVCAS
-666 LSITNKLSY
+666 SITNKLSY

-710 LDKVRKIITKRS
+710 LDKARKIITKRS

-786 PTKWEIDD
+786 STKWEIDD

-804 QSPVGFIYQNN
+804 QSSVGFVYQNN

>member
-1 MITIYK
+1 MEEKTEKGQQIGQLPKRDVLTGNEQFPFQEDRENGSITPNA
-7 DRIIRIEWTILKG
+7 LKRFISSG
-20 TSNVK
+20 K
-25 EDFTRSLLKMFLIGP
+25 
-40 HDRYLMDG
+40 
-48 ITVDGVIHLE
+48 
-58 IPQGMPEGAYSI
+58 
-70 EAVWVKNGGMLK
+70 GGYM
-82 DPRFNDRCI
+82 
-91 MRSRKDYLFAI
+91 SYI
-102 TEYESEAT
+102 TEYNVSIHHPSSGIDGGNKYTLEGAIVQVPEDIRMVGLKVSFLNNSGLVETWEFAGGAFENIENWKSNEDKLTDIRDEA
-110 NIGEGEVVIRVR
+110 ISKI
-122 SSVATYGYDGLSAYE
+122 
-137 IATFRNEYHGSEKD
+137 
-151 FVKLRGNIVDTI
+151 
-163 LSDKSPYP
+163 
-171 LENRVIAGKF
+171 
-181 KEVDGHV
+181 KEVESDA
-188 DELKEDVGNVKE
+188 
-200 EMQTFTEKVVEPDE
+200 
-214 EDITVEQLEEGK
+214 IS
-226 FLKLK
+226 
-231 DRTFNLENFS
+231 NFS
-241 GMGRKILRK
+241 SQRVTPDMLSESTKQFINASGGGTINNLADDEDLVSVDKGESLSVLKFADRAYNPGIYVGMGYKILRR
-250 NIISDCKKS
+250 NIMDG
-259 LKNILVQE
+259 KNILTQE
-267 MINQPYTIY
+267 MVNQPHTIY
-276 VVQYDF
+276 MIQYDF
-282 DLNGATITLPEGC
+282 DLDGTTITLPEGC
-295 MFDFQG
+295 MFYFQG

-315 THARPEWFHSPKDE
+315 THARPEWFHSPKDG

-340 VCPTVKL
+340 ICPTVKL

-354 SKKIVLNIYNSLIG
+354 SRKIVLNIYNSLIG

-562 RNPLNVDEKSIFTF
+562 RSPLNVDEKSIFTF
-576 KRESSSNFLIIQD
+576 KGESSSNFLIIQD

-637 KQNVFIKEKD
+637 KQNVFIKEKG
-647 TIYEIPS
+647 TIYEVPS

-659 YNGIVCV
+659 YNGIVCAS
-666 LSITNKLSY
+666 SITNKLSY

-710 LDKVRKIITKRS
+710 LDKARKIITKRS

-749 AMLRRTFNSDERHK
+749 AMLRRTFNLDERHK

-786 PTKWEIDD
+786 STKWEIDD

-804 QSPVGFIYQNN
+804 QSPVGFVYQNN

-900 VDASGVTV
+900 VDATGSSV

>member
-1 MITIYK
+1 MEEKTEKGQQIGQLPKRDVLTGNEQFPFQEDRENGSITPNA
-7 DRIIRIEWTILKG
+7 LKSFISSG
-20 TSNVK
+20 K
-25 EDFTRSLLKMFLIGP
+25 
-40 HDRYLMDG
+40 
-48 ITVDGVIHLE
+48 
-58 IPQGMPEGAYSI
+58 
-70 EAVWVKNGGMLK
+70 GGYM
-82 DPRFNDRCI
+82 
-91 MRSRKDYLFAI
+91 SYI
-102 TEYESEAT
+102 TEYNVSIHHPSSGIDGSNRYTLEDAIVQVPET
-110 NIGEGEVVIRVR
+110 IR
-122 SSVATYGYDGLSAYE
+122 
-137 IATFRNEYHGSEKD
+137 
-151 FVKLRGNIVDTI
+151 
-163 LSDKSPYP
+163 
-171 LENRVIAGKF
+171 IAGLKVSF
-181 KEVDGHV
+181 LNNSGLVETWEFAGGVFENIENWKSNEDKLTDIRDEAISKIKEVESDA
-188 DELKEDVGNVKE
+188 
-200 EMQTFTEKVVEPDE
+200 
-214 EDITVEQLEEGK
+214 IS
-226 FLKLK
+226 
-231 DRTFNLENFS
+231 NFS
-241 GMGRKILRK
+241 SQRVTPDMLSESTKQFINASGGGTINNLADDEDLVSVDKGENLSVLKFADRAYNPDRFSGKGYKILRR
-250 NIISDCKKS
+250 NIIDG
-259 LKNILVQE
+259 KNILTQE

-735 IRLYLFSTIYSNST
+735 IRLYLFSAIYSNST

-827 TEGQWVAGDSAYV
+827 TEGQWVTGDSAYV

>member
-1 MITIYK
+1 MEEKTEKGQQIGQLPKRDVLTGNEQFPFQEDRENGSITPNV
-7 DRIIRIEWTILKG
+7 LKSFISSG
-20 TSNVK
+20 K
-25 EDFTRSLLKMFLIGP
+25 
-40 HDRYLMDG
+40 
-48 ITVDGVIHLE
+48 
-58 IPQGMPEGAYSI
+58 
-70 EAVWVKNGGMLK
+70 GGYM
-82 DPRFNDRCI
+82 
-91 MRSRKDYLFAI
+91 SYI
-102 TEYESEAT
+102 TEYNVSIHHPSSGIDSGNKYT
-110 NIGEGEVVIRVR
+110 LEG
-122 SSVATYGYDGLSAYE
+122 A
-137 IATFRNEYHGSEKD
+137 
-151 FVKLRGNIVDTI
+151 IVQV
-163 LSDKSPYP
+163 P
-171 LENRVIAGKF
+171 
-181 KEVDGHV
+181 
-188 DELKEDVGNVKE
+188 
-200 EMQTFTEKVVEPDE
+200 
-214 EDITVEQLEEGK
+214 EDIRMVGLKVSFLNNSGLVETWEFAGGAFENIENWKSNEDKLTDIRDEAIDKIKDAESDAISNFSSQRVTPDMLSESTKQFINASGGGTINNLADDEDLVSVDKGENLSVLK
-226 FLKLK
+226 FA
-231 DRTFNLENFS
+231 DRAYNLETHI
-241 GMGRKILRK
+241 GMGYKILRR
-250 NIISDCKKS
+250 NIIDG
-259 LKNILVQE
+259 KNMLTQDMV
-267 MINQPYTIY
+267 NQPHTIY
-276 VVQYDF
+276 MIQYDF

-315 THARPEWFHSPKDE
+315 THARPEWFHSPKDG

-340 VCPTVKL
+340 ICPTVKL

-354 SKKIVLNIYNSLIG
+354 SRKIVLNIYNSLIG

-562 RNPLNVDEKSIFTF
+562 RSPLNVDEKSIFTF
-576 KRESSSNFLIIQD
+576 KGESSSNFLIIQD

-637 KQNVFIKEKD
+637 KQNVFIKEKG
-647 TIYEIPS
+647 TIYEVPS

-659 YNGIVCV
+659 YNGIVCAS
-666 LSITNKLSY
+666 SITNKLSY

-710 LDKVRKIITKRS
+710 LDKARKIITKRS

-749 AMLRRTFNSDERHK
+749 AMLRRTFNLDERHK

-786 PTKWEIDD
+786 STKWEIDD

-804 QSPVGFIYQNN
+804 QSPVGFVYQNN

>member
-1 MITIYK
+1 MRNLGKNRNYMTKIYKLSKGWETIYPATTS
-7 DRIIRIEWTILKG
+7 DAVVHPG
-20 TSNVK
+20 TRTSINKLFNEINVSVVYPTSGIGRTNK
-25 EDFTRSLLKMFLIGP
+25 YSL
-40 HDRYLMDG
+40 
-48 ITVDGVIHLE
+48 
-58 IPQGMPEGAYSI
+58 EGAI
-70 EAVWVKNGGMLK
+70 AQVPQEL
-82 DPRFNDRCI
+82 R
-91 MRSRKDYLFAI
+91 
-102 TEYESEAT
+102 
-110 NIGEGEVVIRVR
+110 NIGLKVSFLNNSTFVETWEFAGGAFENIENWKSNEDKLTDIRDE
-122 SSVATYGYDGLSAYE
+122 AIDK
-137 IATFRNEYHGSEKD
+137 IKD
-151 FVKLRGNIVDTI
+151 AE
-163 LSDKSPYP
+163 SDAIS
-171 LENRVIAGKF
+171 
-181 KEVDGHV
+181 
-188 DELKEDVGNVKE
+188 
-200 EMQTFTEKVVEPDE
+200 
-214 EDITVEQLEEGK
+214 
-226 FLKLK
+226 
-231 DRTFNLENFS
+231 NFS
-241 GMGRKILRK
+241 SQRVTPDMLSESTKQFINASGGGTINNLADDEDLVSVDKGESLSVLKFADRAYNPGIYVGMGYKILRR
-250 NIISDCKKS
+250 NIMDG
-259 LKNILVQE
+259 KNILTQE
-267 MINQPYTIY
+267 MVNQPHTIY
-276 VVQYDF
+276 MIQYDF
-282 DLNGATITLPEGC
+282 DLDGTTITLPEGC
-295 MFDFQG
+295 MFYFQG

-315 THARPEWFHSPKDE
+315 THARPEWFHSPKDG

-340 VCPTVKL
+340 ICPTVKL

-354 SKKIVLNIYNSLIG
+354 SRKIVLNIYNSLIG

-576 KRESSSNFLIIQD
+576 KGESSSNFLIIQD

-675 YFYENNISLIP
+675 YFYENFISLIP

-710 LDKVRKIITKRS
+710 LDKARKIITKRS
-722 HSYSINRLENDKV
+722 HSYSVNRLENDKV
-735 IRLYLFSTIYSNST
+735 IQLNLFSTTYSNST

-804 QSPVGFIYQNN
+804 QSPVGFVYQNN

-900 VDASGVTV
+900 VDATGSSV

>member
-1 MITIYK
+1 MEEKIEKGQQIGQLPKRDVLTGNEQFPFQEDRENGSITPNA
-7 DRIIRIEWTILKG
+7 LKSFISSG
-20 TSNVK
+20 K
-25 EDFTRSLLKMFLIGP
+25 
-40 HDRYLMDG
+40 
-48 ITVDGVIHLE
+48 
-58 IPQGMPEGAYSI
+58 
-70 EAVWVKNGGMLK
+70 GGYM
-82 DPRFNDRCI
+82 
-91 MRSRKDYLFAI
+91 SYI
-102 TEYESEAT
+102 TEYNVSIHHPSSGIDSGNKYTLEGAIVQVPEDIRTAGLKVSFLNNSGLVETWEFAGGVFENIENWKSNEDKLTDIRDEA
-110 NIGEGEVVIRVR
+110 IGKI
-122 SSVATYGYDGLSAYE
+122 
-137 IATFRNEYHGSEKD
+137 
-151 FVKLRGNIVDTI
+151 
-163 LSDKSPYP
+163 
-171 LENRVIAGKF
+171 
-181 KEVDGHV
+181 KEVESDA
-188 DELKEDVGNVKE
+188 
-200 EMQTFTEKVVEPDE
+200 
-214 EDITVEQLEEGK
+214 IS
-226 FLKLK
+226 
-231 DRTFNLENFS
+231 NFS
-241 GMGRKILRK
+241 SQRVTPEMLSESTKQFINASGGGTINNLADDEDLVSVDKGENLSVLKFADRAYNPDRFSGNGYKILRR
-250 NIISDCKKS
+250 NIIDG
-259 LKNILVQE
+259 KNILTQE

-542 VHYKIKLQDSTSTFI
+542 VHYKIRLQDSTSTFI

-589 CVFNNHGYVKE
+589 CVFNNHGYAKD

-605 EPTCIYVEKKNADV
+605 EPTCIYVENKNADV

-637 KQNVFIKEKD
+637 KQNVFIKEKG
-647 TIYEIPS
+647 TIYEVPS

-666 LSITNKLSY
+666 SSITNKLSY

-710 LDKVRKIITKRS
+710 LDKARKIITKKS

-735 IRLYLFSTIYSNST
+735 IRFYLFSTIYSNST

-786 PTKWEIDD
+786 STKWEIDD

-804 QSPVGFIYQNN
+804 QSSVGFVYQNN

>member
-1 MITIYK
+1 MEEKTEKGQQIGQLPKRDVLTGNEQFPFQEDRENGSITPNA
-7 DRIIRIEWTILKG
+7 LKSFISSG
-20 TSNVK
+20 K
-25 EDFTRSLLKMFLIGP
+25 
-40 HDRYLMDG
+40 
-48 ITVDGVIHLE
+48 
-58 IPQGMPEGAYSI
+58 
-70 EAVWVKNGGMLK
+70 GGYM
-82 DPRFNDRCI
+82 
-91 MRSRKDYLFAI
+91 SYI
-102 TEYESEAT
+102 TEYNVSIHHPSFGIDGSNRYTLEGAIVQVPEDIRTAGLKVSFLNNSGLVETWEFAGGAFENIENWKSNEDKLTDIRDEAISKIKEVESDAIS
-110 NIGEGEVVIRVR
+110 NF
-122 SSVATYGYDGLSAYE
+122 SSQ
-137 IATFRNEYHGSEKD
+137 
-151 FVKLRGNIVDTI
+151 
-163 LSDKSPYP
+163 
-171 LENRVIAGKF
+171 RVIPDMLSESTKQFINASGGGTINNLADDEDLVSVDKGESLSVLKF
-181 KEVDGHV
+181 ADRAYNPGTHV
-188 DELKEDVGNVKE
+188 
-200 EMQTFTEKVVEPDE
+200 
-214 EDITVEQLEEGK
+214 
-226 FLKLK
+226 
-231 DRTFNLENFS
+231 
-241 GMGRKILRK
+241 GMGYKILRR
-250 NIISDCKKS
+250 NIIDG
-259 LKNILVQE
+259 KNILTQE

-542 VHYKIKLQDSTSTFI
+542 VHYKIRLQDSTSTFI

-589 CVFNNHGYVKE
+589 CVFNNHGYVKD

-605 EPTCIYVEKKNADV
+605 EPTCIYVENKNADV

-637 KQNVFIKEKD
+637 KQNVFIKEKG
-647 TIYEIPS
+647 TIYEVPS

-659 YNGIVCV
+659 YNGIVCAS
-666 LSITNKLSY
+666 SITNKLSY

-710 LDKVRKIITKRS
+710 LDKARKIITKRS

-786 PTKWEIDD
+786 STKWEIDD

-804 QSPVGFIYQNN
+804 QSSVGFVYQNN

>member
-1 MITIYK
+1 MEEKTEKGQQIGQLPKRDVLTGNEQFPFQEDRENGSITPNA
-7 DRIIRIEWTILKG
+7 LKSFISSG
-20 TSNVK
+20 K
-25 EDFTRSLLKMFLIGP
+25 
-40 HDRYLMDG
+40 
-48 ITVDGVIHLE
+48 
-58 IPQGMPEGAYSI
+58 
-70 EAVWVKNGGMLK
+70 GGYM
-82 DPRFNDRCI
+82 
-91 MRSRKDYLFAI
+91 SYI
-102 TEYESEAT
+102 TEYNVSIHHPSFGIDGSNRYTLEGAIVQVPEDIRTAGLKVSFLNNSGLVETWEFAGGAFENIENWKSNEDKLTDIRDEAISKIKEVESDAIS
-110 NIGEGEVVIRVR
+110 NF
-122 SSVATYGYDGLSAYE
+122 SSQ
-137 IATFRNEYHGSEKD
+137 
-151 FVKLRGNIVDTI
+151 
-163 LSDKSPYP
+163 
-171 LENRVIAGKF
+171 RVIPDMLSESTKQFINASGGGTINNLADDEDLVSVDKGESLSVLKF
-181 KEVDGHV
+181 ADRAYNPGTHV
-188 DELKEDVGNVKE
+188 
-200 EMQTFTEKVVEPDE
+200 
-214 EDITVEQLEEGK
+214 
-226 FLKLK
+226 
-231 DRTFNLENFS
+231 
-241 GMGRKILRK
+241 GMGYKILRR
-250 NIISDCKKS
+250 NIIDG
-259 LKNILVQE
+259 KNILTQE

-542 VHYKIKLQDSTSTFI
+542 VHYKIRLQDSTSTFI

-589 CVFNNHGYVKE
+589 CVFNNHGYVKD

-605 EPTCIYVEKKNADV
+605 EPTCIYVENKNADV

-637 KQNVFIKEKD
+637 KQNVFIKEKG
-647 TIYEIPS
+647 TIYEVPS

-659 YNGIVCV
+659 YNGIVCAS
-666 LSITNKLSY
+666 SITNKLSY

-710 LDKVRKIITKRS
+710 LDKARKIITKRS

>member
-1 MITIYK
+1 MEEKTEKGQQIGQLPKRDVLTGNEQFPFQEDRENGSITPNV
-7 DRIIRIEWTILKG
+7 LKSFISSG
-20 TSNVK
+20 K
-25 EDFTRSLLKMFLIGP
+25 
-40 HDRYLMDG
+40 
-48 ITVDGVIHLE
+48 
-58 IPQGMPEGAYSI
+58 
-70 EAVWVKNGGMLK
+70 GGYM
-82 DPRFNDRCI
+82 
-91 MRSRKDYLFAI
+91 SYI
-102 TEYESEAT
+102 TEYNVSIHHPSSGIDSGNKYT
-110 NIGEGEVVIRVR
+110 LEG
-122 SSVATYGYDGLSAYE
+122 A
-137 IATFRNEYHGSEKD
+137 
-151 FVKLRGNIVDTI
+151 IVQV
-163 LSDKSPYP
+163 P
-171 LENRVIAGKF
+171 
-181 KEVDGHV
+181 
-188 DELKEDVGNVKE
+188 
-200 EMQTFTEKVVEPDE
+200 
-214 EDITVEQLEEGK
+214 EDIRTAGLKVSFLNNSGLVETWEFAGGAFENIENWK
-226 FLKLK
+226 SNEDKLTDIRDEAIDKIK
-231 DRTFNLENFS
+231 DAESDAISNFS
-241 GMGRKILRK
+241 SQRVTPDMLSESTKQFINASGGGTINNLADDEDLVSVDKGESLSVLKFADRAYNPGIYVGMGYKILRR
-250 NIISDCKKS
+250 NIIDG
-259 LKNILVQE
+259 KNILTQDMV
-267 MINQPYTIY
+267 NQPHTIY
-276 VVQYDF
+276 MIQYDF
-282 DLNGATITLPEGC
+282 DLDGATITLPEGC

-542 VHYKIKLQDSTSTFI
+542 VHYKIRLQDSTSTFI

-589 CVFNNHGYVKE
+589 CVFNNHGYVKD

-605 EPTCIYVEKKNADV
+605 EPTCIYVENKNADV

-637 KQNVFIKEKD
+637 KQNVFIKEKG
-647 TIYEIPS
+647 TIYEVPS

-659 YNGIVCV
+659 YNGIVCAS
-666 LSITNKLSY
+666 SITNKLSY

-710 LDKVRKIITKRS
+710 LDKARKIITKRS

-763 IYLPLLACGTA
+763 IYLPLLTCGTA

-794 EDEKYNIIDE
+794 KDEKYNTIDE
-804 QSPVGFIYQNN
+804 QSPVGFVYQNN

-900 VDASGVTV
+900 VDATGSSV

>member
-1 MITIYK
+1 MEEKIEKGQQIGQLPKRDVLTGNEQFPFQEDRENGSITPNA
-7 DRIIRIEWTILKG
+7 LKSFISSG
-20 TSNVK
+20 K
-25 EDFTRSLLKMFLIGP
+25 
-40 HDRYLMDG
+40 
-48 ITVDGVIHLE
+48 
-58 IPQGMPEGAYSI
+58 
-70 EAVWVKNGGMLK
+70 GGYM
-82 DPRFNDRCI
+82 
-91 MRSRKDYLFAI
+91 SYI
-102 TEYESEAT
+102 TEYNVSIHHPSSGIDGSNRYTLEDAIVQVPET
-110 NIGEGEVVIRVR
+110 IR
-122 SSVATYGYDGLSAYE
+122 
-137 IATFRNEYHGSEKD
+137 
-151 FVKLRGNIVDTI
+151 
-163 LSDKSPYP
+163 
-171 LENRVIAGKF
+171 IAGLKVSF
-181 KEVDGHV
+181 LNNSGLVETWEFAGGVFENIENWKSNEDKLTDIRDEAISKIKEVESDA
-188 DELKEDVGNVKE
+188 
-200 EMQTFTEKVVEPDE
+200 
-214 EDITVEQLEEGK
+214 IS
-226 FLKLK
+226 
-231 DRTFNLENFS
+231 NFS
-241 GMGRKILRK
+241 SQRVTPDMLSESTKQFINASGGGTINNLADDEDLVSVDKGENLSVLKFADRAYNPDRFSGKGYKILRR
-250 NIISDCKKS
+250 NIIDG
-259 LKNILVQE
+259 KNILTQE

-735 IRLYLFSTIYSNST
+735 IRLYLFSAIYSNST

-827 TEGQWVAGDSAYV
+827 TEGQWVTGDSAYV

>member
-1 MITIYK
+1 MEEKTEKGQQIGQLPKRDVLTGNEQFPFQEDRENGSITPNV
-7 DRIIRIEWTILKG
+7 LKSFISSG
-20 TSNVK
+20 K
-25 EDFTRSLLKMFLIGP
+25 
-40 HDRYLMDG
+40 
-48 ITVDGVIHLE
+48 
-58 IPQGMPEGAYSI
+58 
-70 EAVWVKNGGMLK
+70 GGYM
-82 DPRFNDRCI
+82 
-91 MRSRKDYLFAI
+91 SYI
-102 TEYESEAT
+102 TEYNVSIHHPSSGIDSGNKYTLEGAIVQVPEDIRMVGLKVSFLNNSGLVETWEFAGGVFENIENWKSNEDKLTDIRDEAISKIKEVESDAIS
-110 NIGEGEVVIRVR
+110 NF
-122 SSVATYGYDGLSAYE
+122 SSQ
-137 IATFRNEYHGSEKD
+137 
-151 FVKLRGNIVDTI
+151 
-163 LSDKSPYP
+163 
-171 LENRVIAGKF
+171 RVIPDMLSESTKQFINASGGGTINNLADDEDLVSVDKGESLSVLKF
-181 KEVDGHV
+181 ADRAYNPGTHV
-188 DELKEDVGNVKE
+188 
-200 EMQTFTEKVVEPDE
+200 
-214 EDITVEQLEEGK
+214 
-226 FLKLK
+226 
-231 DRTFNLENFS
+231 
-241 GMGRKILRK
+241 GMGYKILRR
-250 NIISDCKKS
+250 NIIDG
-259 LKNILVQE
+259 KNILTQE

-576 KRESSSNFLIIQD
+576 KGESSSNFLIIQD

-619 RIINSYVSVS
+619 RIINSYVSVL

-675 YFYENNISLIP
+675 YFYKNNISLIP

-710 LDKVRKIITKRS
+710 LDKARKIITKRS

-786 PTKWEIDD
+786 STKWEIDD

-804 QSPVGFIYQNN
+804 QSSVGFVYQNN

>member
-1 MITIYK
+1 MEEKTEKGQQIGQLPKRDVLTGNEQFPFQEDRENGSITPNA
-7 DRIIRIEWTILKG
+7 LKSFISSG
-20 TSNVK
+20 K
-25 EDFTRSLLKMFLIGP
+25 
-40 HDRYLMDG
+40 
-48 ITVDGVIHLE
+48 
-58 IPQGMPEGAYSI
+58 
-70 EAVWVKNGGMLK
+70 GGYM
-82 DPRFNDRCI
+82 
-91 MRSRKDYLFAI
+91 SYI
-102 TEYESEAT
+102 TEYNVSIHHPSSGIDGSNRYTLEDAIVQVPET
-110 NIGEGEVVIRVR
+110 IR
-122 SSVATYGYDGLSAYE
+122 
-137 IATFRNEYHGSEKD
+137 
-151 FVKLRGNIVDTI
+151 
-163 LSDKSPYP
+163 
-171 LENRVIAGKF
+171 IAGLKVSF
-181 KEVDGHV
+181 LNNSGLVETWEFAGGVFENIENWKSNEDKLTDIRDEAISKIKEVESDA
-188 DELKEDVGNVKE
+188 
-200 EMQTFTEKVVEPDE
+200 
-214 EDITVEQLEEGK
+214 IS
-226 FLKLK
+226 
-231 DRTFNLENFS
+231 NFS
-241 GMGRKILRK
+241 SQRVTPDMLSESTKQFINASGGGTINNLADDEDLVSVDKGESLSVLKFADRAYNPDRFSGKGYKILRR
-250 NIISDCKKS
+250 NIIDG
-259 LKNILVQE
+259 KNILTQE

-315 THARPEWFHSPKDE
+315 THARPEWFHSPKDG

-340 VCPTVKL
+340 ICPTVKL

-354 SKKIVLNIYNSLIG
+354 SRKIVLNIYNSLIG

-562 RNPLNVDEKSIFTF
+562 RSPLNVDEKSIFTF
-576 KRESSSNFLIIQD
+576 KGESSSNFLIIQD

-637 KQNVFIKEKD
+637 KQNVFIKEKG
-647 TIYEIPS
+647 TIYEVPS

-659 YNGIVCV
+659 YNGIVCAS
-666 LSITNKLSY
+666 SITNKLSY

-710 LDKVRKIITKRS
+710 LDKARKIITKRS

-749 AMLRRTFNSDERHK
+749 AMLRRTFNLDERHK

-786 PTKWEIDD
+786 STKWEIDD

-804 QSPVGFIYQNN
+804 QSPVGFVYQNN

>member
-1 MITIYK
+1 MEEKTEKGQQIGQLPKRDVLTGNEQFPFQEDRENGSITPNV
-7 DRIIRIEWTILKG
+7 LKSFISSG
-20 TSNVK
+20 K
-25 EDFTRSLLKMFLIGP
+25 
-40 HDRYLMDG
+40 
-48 ITVDGVIHLE
+48 
-58 IPQGMPEGAYSI
+58 
-70 EAVWVKNGGMLK
+70 GGYM
-82 DPRFNDRCI
+82 
-91 MRSRKDYLFAI
+91 SYI
-102 TEYESEAT
+102 TEYNVSIHHPSSGIDSGNKYTLEGAIVQVPEDIRMVGLKVSFLNNSGLVETWEFAGGVFENIENWKSNEDKLTDIRDEA
-110 NIGEGEVVIRVR
+110 ISKI
-122 SSVATYGYDGLSAYE
+122 
-137 IATFRNEYHGSEKD
+137 
-151 FVKLRGNIVDTI
+151 
-163 LSDKSPYP
+163 
-171 LENRVIAGKF
+171 
-181 KEVDGHV
+181 KEVESDAISNFSSQRITPDMLSESTKQFINGSGGGTINNLADDEDLVSV
-188 DELKEDVGNVKE
+188 DKGESLSVLK
-200 EMQTFTEKVVEPDE
+200 FA
-214 EDITVEQLEEGK
+214 
-226 FLKLK
+226 
-231 DRTFNLENFS
+231 DRAYNLETHI
-241 GMGRKILRK
+241 GMGYKILRR
-250 NIISDCKKS
+250 NIIDG
-259 LKNILVQE
+259 KNMLTQDMV
-267 MINQPYTIY
+267 NQPHTIY
-276 VVQYDF
+276 MIQYDF

-315 THARPEWFHSPKDE
+315 THARPEWFHSPKDG

-340 VCPTVKL
+340 ICPTVKL

-354 SKKIVLNIYNSLIG
+354 SRKIVLNIYNSLIG

-562 RNPLNVDEKSIFTF
+562 RSPLNVDEKSIFTF
-576 KRESSSNFLIIQD
+576 KGESSSNFLIIQD

-637 KQNVFIKEKD
+637 KQNVFIKEKG
-647 TIYEIPS
+647 TIYEVPS

-659 YNGIVCV
+659 YNGIVCAS
-666 LSITNKLSY
+666 SITNKLSY

-710 LDKVRKIITKRS
+710 LDKARKIITKRS

-749 AMLRRTFNSDERHK
+749 AMLRRTFNLDERHK

-786 PTKWEIDD
+786 STKWEIDD

-804 QSPVGFIYQNN
+804 QSPVGFVYQNN

>member
-1 MITIYK
+1 MEEKTEKGQQIGQLPKRDVLTGNEQFPFQEDRENGSITPNV
-7 DRIIRIEWTILKG
+7 LKSFISSG
-20 TSNVK
+20 K
-25 EDFTRSLLKMFLIGP
+25 
-40 HDRYLMDG
+40 
-48 ITVDGVIHLE
+48 
-58 IPQGMPEGAYSI
+58 
-70 EAVWVKNGGMLK
+70 GGYM
-82 DPRFNDRCI
+82 
-91 MRSRKDYLFAI
+91 SYI
-102 TEYESEAT
+102 TEYNVSIHHPSSGIDSGNKYTLEGAIVQVPEDIRMVGLKVSFLNNSGLVETWEFAGGVFENIENWKSNEDKLTDIRDEA
-110 NIGEGEVVIRVR
+110 ISKI
-122 SSVATYGYDGLSAYE
+122 
-137 IATFRNEYHGSEKD
+137 
-151 FVKLRGNIVDTI
+151 
-163 LSDKSPYP
+163 
-171 LENRVIAGKF
+171 
-181 KEVDGHV
+181 KEVESDAISNFSSQRITPDMLSESTKQFINGSGGGTINNLADDEDLVSV
-188 DELKEDVGNVKE
+188 DKGESLSVLK
-200 EMQTFTEKVVEPDE
+200 FA
-214 EDITVEQLEEGK
+214 
-226 FLKLK
+226 
-231 DRTFNLENFS
+231 DRAYNLETHI
-241 GMGRKILRK
+241 GMGYKILRR
-250 NIISDCKKS
+250 NIIDG
-259 LKNILVQE
+259 KNILTQE
-267 MINQPYTIY
+267 MVNQPHTIY
-276 VVQYDF
+276 MIQYDF
-282 DLNGATITLPEGC
+282 DLDGATITLPEGC
-295 MFDFQG
+295 MFYFQG

-542 VHYKIKLQDSTSTFI
+542 VHYKIRLQDSTSTFI

-589 CVFNNHGYVKE
+589 CVFNNHGYVKD

-605 EPTCIYVEKKNADV
+605 EPTCIYVESKNADV

-637 KQNVFIKEKD
+637 KQNVFIKEKG
-647 TIYEIPS
+647 TIYEVPS

-659 YNGIVCV
+659 YNGIVCAS
-666 LSITNKLSY
+666 SITNKLSY

-710 LDKVRKIITKRS
+710 LDKARKIITKRS

-763 IYLPLLACGTA
+763 IYLPLLTCGTA

-794 EDEKYNIIDE
+794 KDEKYNTIDE
-804 QSPVGFIYQNN
+804 QSPVGFVYQNN

-900 VDASGVTV
+900 VDATGSSV

>member
-1 MITIYK
+1 MEEKIEKGQQIGQLPKRYVLTGNEEFPFQEDRENGSITPNV
-7 DRIIRIEWTILKG
+7 LKSFISSG
-20 TSNVK
+20 K
-25 EDFTRSLLKMFLIGP
+25 
-40 HDRYLMDG
+40 
-48 ITVDGVIHLE
+48 
-58 IPQGMPEGAYSI
+58 
-70 EAVWVKNGGMLK
+70 GGY
-82 DPRFNDRCI
+82 I
-91 MRSRKDYLFAI
+91 SYI
-102 TEYESEAT
+102 TEYNVSIHHPSSGIDSGNKYT
-110 NIGEGEVVIRVR
+110 LEG
-122 SSVATYGYDGLSAYE
+122 A
-137 IATFRNEYHGSEKD
+137 
-151 FVKLRGNIVDTI
+151 IVQV
-163 LSDKSPYP
+163 P
-171 LENRVIAGKF
+171 
-181 KEVDGHV
+181 
-188 DELKEDVGNVKE
+188 
-200 EMQTFTEKVVEPDE
+200 
-214 EDITVEQLEEGK
+214 EDIRTVGLK
-226 FLKLK
+226 VSFLNNSGLVETWEFAGGAFENIENWKSNEDKLTDIRDEAIDKIK
-231 DRTFNLENFS
+231 DAESDAISNFS
-241 GMGRKILRK
+241 SQRVTPDMLSESTKQFINASGGGTINNLADDEDLVSVDKGESLSVLKFADRAYNPGIYVGMGYKILRR
-250 NIISDCKKS
+250 NIMDG
-259 LKNILVQE
+259 KNILTQE
-267 MINQPYTIY
+267 MVNQPHTIY
-276 VVQYDF
+276 MIQYDF
-282 DLNGATITLPEGC
+282 DLDGTTITLPEGC
-295 MFDFQG
+295 MFYFQG

-315 THARPEWFHSPKDE
+315 THARPEWFHSPKDG

-340 VCPTVKL
+340 ICPTVKL

-354 SKKIVLNIYNSLIG
+354 SRKIVLNIYNSLIG

-562 RNPLNVDEKSIFTF
+562 RSPLNVDEKSIFTF
-576 KRESSSNFLIIQD
+576 KGESSSNFLIIQD

-637 KQNVFIKEKD
+637 KQNVFIKEKG
-647 TIYEIPS
+647 TIYEVPS

-659 YNGIVCV
+659 YNGIVCAS
-666 LSITNKLSY
+666 SITNKLSY

-692 TYNNTLRIG
+692 TY
-701 DYKYELYEV
+701 
-710 LDKVRKIITKRS
+710 
-722 HSYSINRLENDKV
+722 
-735 IRLYLFSTIYSNST
+735 
-749 AMLRRTFNSDERHK
+749 
-763 IYLPLLACGTA
+763 
-774 ILIDDGETIVGN
+774 
-786 PTKWEIDD
+786 
-794 EDEKYNIIDE
+794 
-804 QSPVGFIYQNN
+804 
-815 GMNVTVLLKEIP
+815 
-827 TEGQWVAGDSAYV
+827 
-840 KGHKYQYDG
+840 
-849 TNWLDKNGIIAN
+849 
-861 TRKQGNSENRP
+861 
-872 TNVPAGFYY
+872 
-881 FDTSLNKPVWKKN
+881 
-894 DDTNEW
+894 
-900 VDASGVTV
+900 

>member
-1 MITIYK
+1 MEEKTEKGQQIGQLPKRDVLTGNEQFPFQEDRENGSITPNV
-7 DRIIRIEWTILKG
+7 LKSFISSG
-20 TSNVK
+20 K
-25 EDFTRSLLKMFLIGP
+25 
-40 HDRYLMDG
+40 
-48 ITVDGVIHLE
+48 
-58 IPQGMPEGAYSI
+58 
-70 EAVWVKNGGMLK
+70 GGYM
-82 DPRFNDRCI
+82 
-91 MRSRKDYLFAI
+91 SYI
-102 TEYESEAT
+102 TEYNVSIHHPSSGIDSGNKYTLEGAIVQVPEDIRTAGLKVSFLNNSGLVETWEFAGGAFENIENWKSNEDKLTDIRDEA
-110 NIGEGEVVIRVR
+110 ISKI
-122 SSVATYGYDGLSAYE
+122 
-137 IATFRNEYHGSEKD
+137 
-151 FVKLRGNIVDTI
+151 
-163 LSDKSPYP
+163 
-171 LENRVIAGKF
+171 
-181 KEVDGHV
+181 KEVESDA
-188 DELKEDVGNVKE
+188 
-200 EMQTFTEKVVEPDE
+200 
-214 EDITVEQLEEGK
+214 IS
-226 FLKLK
+226 
-231 DRTFNLENFS
+231 NFS
-241 GMGRKILRK
+241 SQRVTPDMLSESTKQFINASGGGTINNLADDEDLVSVDKGESLSVLKFADRAYNPGIYVGMGYKILRR
-250 NIISDCKKS
+250 NIIDG
-259 LKNILVQE
+259 KNILTQDMV
-267 MINQPYTIY
+267 NQPHTIY
-276 VVQYDF
+276 MIQYDF
-282 DLNGATITLPEGC
+282 DLDGATITLPEGC

-542 VHYKIKLQDSTSTFI
+542 VHYKIRLQDSTSTFI

-589 CVFNNHGYVKE
+589 CVFNNHGYVKD

-605 EPTCIYVEKKNADV
+605 EPTCIYVENKNADV

-637 KQNVFIKEKD
+637 KQNVFIKEKG
-647 TIYEIPS
+647 TIYEVPS

-659 YNGIVCV
+659 YNGIVCAS
-666 LSITNKLSY
+666 SITNKLSY

-710 LDKVRKIITKRS
+710 LDKARKIITKRS

>member
-1 MITIYK
+1 MEEKTEKGQQIGQLPKRDVLTGNEQFPFQEDRENGSITPNV
-7 DRIIRIEWTILKG
+7 LKSFISSG
-20 TSNVK
+20 K
-25 EDFTRSLLKMFLIGP
+25 
-40 HDRYLMDG
+40 
-48 ITVDGVIHLE
+48 
-58 IPQGMPEGAYSI
+58 
-70 EAVWVKNGGMLK
+70 GGYM
-82 DPRFNDRCI
+82 
-91 MRSRKDYLFAI
+91 SYI
-102 TEYESEAT
+102 TEYNVSIHHPSSGIDSGNKYT
-110 NIGEGEVVIRVR
+110 LEG
-122 SSVATYGYDGLSAYE
+122 A
-137 IATFRNEYHGSEKD
+137 
-151 FVKLRGNIVDTI
+151 IVQV
-163 LSDKSPYP
+163 P
-171 LENRVIAGKF
+171 
-181 KEVDGHV
+181 
-188 DELKEDVGNVKE
+188 
-200 EMQTFTEKVVEPDE
+200 
-214 EDITVEQLEEGK
+214 EDIRTAGLKVSFLNNSGLVETWEFAGGAFENIENWK
-226 FLKLK
+226 SNEDKLADIRDEAIDKIK
-231 DRTFNLENFS
+231 DAESDAISNFS
-241 GMGRKILRK
+241 SQRVTPDMLSESTKQFINASGGGTINNLADDEDLVSVDKGESLSVLKFADRAYNPGIYVGMGYKILRR
-250 NIISDCKKS
+250 NIIDG
-259 LKNILVQE
+259 KNILTQDMV
-267 MINQPYTIY
+267 NQPHTIY
-276 VVQYDF
+276 MIQYDF
-282 DLNGATITLPEGC
+282 DLDGATITLPEGC

-542 VHYKIKLQDSTSTFI
+542 VHYKIRLQDSTSTFI

-589 CVFNNHGYVKE
+589 CVFNNHGYVKD

-605 EPTCIYVEKKNADV
+605 EPTCIYVENKNADV

-637 KQNVFIKEKD
+637 KQNVFIKEKG
-647 TIYEIPS
+647 TIYEVPS

-659 YNGIVCV
+659 YNGIVCAS
-666 LSITNKLSY
+666 SITNKLSY

-710 LDKVRKIITKRS
+710 LDKARKIITKRS

-786 PTKWEIDD
+786 STKWEIDD

-804 QSPVGFIYQNN
+804 QSSVGFVYQNN

-900 VDASGVTV
+900 VDATGSSV